1 MTKYDQAY
9 KNTGSLNLE
18 KKSFSHLNGN
28 LFLVTL
34 MTLIVYGLICMY
46 SASYPQAVDFNL
58 NQTYFFINQI
68 KFAFL
73 AIFAGFIILIIPEK
87 IIKNVDLL
95 LLSICFILMLLTLF
109 TPFGLT
115 RLGGRRWLQL
125 GSFPAFQP
133 SELVK
138 ISIVLFLSNRFKAI
152 DDENRNKIYLQSWFV
167 VLLFAVLILAQKD
180 FSTTAIFLVVCLTM
194 FLFSGMKFD
203 YVIIICLFLIVI
215 GSVVVLSEPYRVK
228 RIVAFIFPNLDPS
241 GINYQVLNAGK
252 AISSGGWFGKGF
264 GQGVYKNGLIPEVQ
278 NDFIFANIGEETGF
292 LGILLIFGMFGVF
305 AYFGYKASSKIKA
318 IDPFFSF
325 TCFGFTTMI
334 IYQALANIAVVVGV
348 LPPTGIVLPFFSQGG
363 TNLFVVIL
371 ESFFIYRVIRISDY
385 SKKRSALTVSD
396 YRGVD
401 ADIYL
406 QRENI

>member
-9 KNTGSLNLE
+9 KNTESIKIK
-18 KKSFSHLNGN
+18 KKSNTNLNGN
-28 LFLVTL
+28 LFLLTL
-34 MTLIVYGLICMY
+34 MALVIYGLVCMY

-58 NQTYFFINQI
+58 NQTYFLINQS
-68 KFAFL
+68 KFALL
-73 AIFAGFIILIIPEK
+73 AFFAGVIILIIPEK
-87 IIKNVDLL
+87 IIKNVDYLL
-95 LLSICFILMLLTLF
+95 LGVCFILMLLTLF

-115 RLGGRRWLQL
+115 RLGGRRWLQI

-138 ISIVLFLSNRFKAI
+138 ISMVLFLSKRFKTI
-152 DDENRNKIYLQSWFV
+152 DEEGRTKTYLIAWAAVF
-167 VLLFAVLILAQKD
+167 LFAVLILAQKD
-180 FSTTAIFLVVCLTM
+180 FSTTAIFLLVCLTM

-241 GINYQVLNAGK
+241 GINYQVSNAVK
-252 AISSGGWFGKGF
+252 AISSGGWFGKGL
-264 GQGVYKNGLIPEVQ
+264 GQGIYKNGLIPEVQ

-292 LGILLIFGMFGVF
+292 LGILLVFGMFSIF
-305 AYFGYKASSKIKA
+305 AYFGYKASEQIKNK
-318 IDPFFSF
+318 DPFFSYI
-325 TCFGFTTMI
+325 CFGFTTMI
-334 IYQALANIAVVVGV
+334 IYQALANIAVVIGV

-363 TNLFVVIL
+363 TNLFVVIV
-371 ESFFIYRVIRISDY
+371 ESVFIYRVIRMSDHE
-385 SKKRSALTVSD
+385 KKYNDLQVFD

-401 ADIYL
+401 ADSFF
-406 QRENI
+406 QKENV